1 MEYPTPGLDLH
12 LNLGVRGADG
22 HMAYRTT
29 PARSSSDP
37 SLRNGLRQGP
47 TLNLSHDGLI
57 ETAHRS
63 LLLAWMVWAGRGQ
76 GHVDVALAV
85 TWAETYGKTQT
96 ISWVKS
102 R

>member
-1 MEYPTPGLDLH
+1 
-12 LNLGVRGADG
+12 
-22 HMAYRTT
+22 
-29 PARSSSDP
+29 
-37 SLRNGLRQGP
+37 
-47 TLNLSHDGLI
+47 
-57 ETAHRS
+57 
-63 LLLAWMVWAGRGQ
+63 MVWAGRGQ